1 MTWIRPAH
9 VALLLLAALL
19 VAVTAVHLGVERQR
33 RVQGRGFTDLQPL
46 VSLLGLAD
54 LAVSTEAR
62 YTRHPAVTDRMVIF
76 MDYPG
81 AIDHFPS
88 TLFFA
93 APR

>member
-1 MTWIRPAH
+1 MTWLRPAH
-9 VALLLLAALL
+9 LALLLLATLL
-19 VAVTAVHLGVERQR
+19 MAVTVVHLSVERQR
-33 RVQGRGFTDLQPL
+33 HQQSRRFADLHPL
-46 VSLLGLAD
+46 VSLLGLSD

-62 YTRHPAVTDRMVIF
+62 YTRHPAVSDRVVVV
-76 MDYPG
+76 MDHPG